1 MTNKDLELIRD
12 YLDERISPEDL
23 LKLDALLEND
33 AEARAQ
39 FRALSTMEEGL
50 RDLAIAG
57 ADIIPFADVAEDAK
71 SSDPSSLN
79 RFFPIAIAAM
89 FAACL
94 GLTGLLFQQRDA
106 NTANDDSVARLEFV
120 SKDAAFQPDHQLPTE
135 AGSRLGKGWV
145 QLEQGSIRIVFH
157 SGASVELEGPAAFGL
172 DSPMRSYL
180 EFGRASVFAPESARD
195 FTIATEGMEVV
206 DLGTRFELMRD
217 PESGESNVEVTEG
230 LVDLHL
236 GSRGTARTIRPLE
249 AGFAARVDGS
259 GEIVE
264 ISKRNPIGVKPSPEI
279 LAHWTFD
286 QLGENGAV
294 ADSSGHQLNGIHN
307 AREPAPLVAGVNGQ
321 ALQFSGQD
329 SVDLREHVA
338 ALGRLDAFT
347 FAVWVRDP
355 QFPMAMLFSFS
366 GDTERQRI
374 QLFLARRFVRFGWQD
389 GLHFDSMNGRVDGW
403 EPDRWYH
410 VAVTV
415 EGGVARLCR
424 DGRLLGSGSVG
435 TKIGTPVS
443 NPSLVKNAS
452 HAYFGRLQDGS
463 QGGGADHQWYE
474 GQMDDVQIYRGALD
488 REAVRF
494 LFEQPGQVW
503 KSPSVPTQVN
513 AKR

>member
-1 MTNKDLELIRD
+1 MTDKDLELIRD

-23 LKLDALLEND
+23 SKLDALLEND

-71 SSDPSSLN
+71 SSDPTSQN

-89 FAACL
+89 FAVCL
-94 GLTGLLFQQRDA
+94 GLAGLLWQQRNA
-106 NTANDDSVARLEFV
+106 SGLTDDSVARLEFV
-120 SKDAAFQPDHQLPTE
+120 SKDAVFRSDHQLPAE
-135 AGSRLGKGWV
+135 AGNRLGKGWV

-157 SGASVELEGPAAFGL
+157 SGASVELDGPAAFGL

-180 EFGRASVFAPESARD
+180 EFGRASVFAPDSARD
-195 FTIATEGMEVV
+195 FVVATEGMEVV
-206 DLGTRFELMRD
+206 DLGTRFEIKRD
-217 PESGESNVEVTEG
+217 PESGECRVEVTEG

-236 GSRGTARTIRPLE
+236 GSRGAARTIRPLE

-264 ISKRNPIGVKPSPEI
+264 ISKRDQIGPKPAPGI

-286 QLGENGAV
+286 QMGENGAV
-294 ADSSGHQLNGIHN
+294 ADSSGHQLNGILN
-307 AREPAPLVAGVNGQ
+307 AQERAPFVAGVRGQ
-321 ALQFSGQD
+321 ALQFSGKD
-329 SVDLREHVA
+329 FVDLREHLA
-338 ALGRLDAFT
+338 ALGQLDAFT
-347 FAVWVRDP
+347 FAAWVRNP
-355 QFPMAMLFSFS
+355 QFPLPILFSFS

-374 QLFLARRFVRFGWQD
+374 QLFLARRFVRLGWQD

-403 EPDRWYH
+403 EPGRWYH

-415 EGGVARLCR
+415 EGGVARLYR

-443 NPSLVKNAS
+443 NPSLVKGAS
-452 HAYFGRLQDGS
+452 HAYFGRLEDGS
-463 QGGGADHQWYE
+463 QGGGAGPQWYE
-474 GQMDDVQIYRGALD
+474 GQMDDVQIYNGALD
-488 REAVRF
+488 RDAIRYLYEH
-494 LFEQPGQVW
+494 PGASWGPQG
-503 KSPSVPTQVN
+503 K
-513 AKR
+513 